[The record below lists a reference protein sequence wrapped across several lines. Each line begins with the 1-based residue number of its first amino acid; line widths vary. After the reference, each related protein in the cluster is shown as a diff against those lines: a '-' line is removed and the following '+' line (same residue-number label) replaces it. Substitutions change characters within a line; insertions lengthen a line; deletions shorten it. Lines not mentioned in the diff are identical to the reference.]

1 MQPLLPESPES
12 LAMHRRALAGLNA
25 FMKMEAAGGIVLV
38 LATVV
43 AMVVAMAGKTADA
56 SSRVKGFMVCRPGF
70 WLLRRPWRESN
81 RWSGDR

>member
-1 MQPLLPESPES
+1 MHAPPTGSRPESTES

-43 AMVVAMAGKTADA
+43 AMVVANSALAGDYQDWLNTHFLI
-56 SSRVKGFMVCRPGF
+56 GFGH
-70 WLLRRPWRESN
+70 LAL
-81 RWSGDR
+81 D